1 MQALLIAIWRRESG
15 PVQLMHSDQ
24 NAEFTSREWAAS
36 QREHKL
42 EHFLSRK
49 RNCQENAVAKIF
61 FQFLNQEKGQA
72 AKETREQARHDV
84 LKYIVPF
91 YNTMCKHT
99 NTGILSPVDCENRL
113 RKLAKAGV

>member
-1 MQALLIAIWRRESG
+1 MQALLIAIWRRKSG
-15 PVQLMHSDQ
+15 PGQLMHSDQ

-61 FQFLNQEKGQA
+61 FQFLNQEKSGGERNTGA
-72 AKETREQARHDV
+72 SQARRIEIHRAI
-84 LKYIVPF
+84 LQHESQAHEHRHIV
-91 YNTMCKHT
+91 
-99 NTGILSPVDCENRL
+99 
-113 RKLAKAGV
+113 AG